1 MAKSRRRKKKVLIR
15 DIFSYSISAIKR
27 RKVRKALSIL
37 GVAIGISAI
46 VSIVSL
52 SSGFQDLVN
61 TQFEQGFSS
70 NTLIVTTESI
80 SFADTESDLQLY
92 VNDTEIINPIEHVNQ
107 STALLQRNCLIQIGG
122 QEYMLGVVGVDY
134 EIYSSIFENT
144 FVTESGSIPNS
155 PSNTSVVIG
164 ARVNDPWKNGSALTS
179 IGNDINITY
188 TTRSGID
195 IKNQTYTGRIDGIL
209 AEIGGTNIGG
219 PIDVG
224 VYIPLETAKE
234 FFETDEVGTIIV
246 QLTTSDDQVIAEA
259 SNQIETAFGN
269 QIQVITPKSVLDA
282 ISSVIQTIELFVS
295 AITAISLVVAGVGI
309 MNTMLTSLMERVREI
324 GILKALGMQKR
335 TVLSVFLNEALII
348 GLLGSIFGILTGSA
362 LALSIDHLGLLENFT
377 TGTYN
382 TVLGEISIRPVFDIS
397 LFIYSFIFG
406 IVISVIFGLYPAW
419 RAARMD
425 PVEALRH
432 E

>member
-1 MAKSRRRKKKVLIR
+1 MLIR
-15 DIFSYSISAIKR
+15 DIFSYGISAIKR
-27 RKVRKALSIL
+27 RKSRKGLSIL
-37 GVAIGISAI
+37 GVTIGIAAI
-46 VSIVSL
+46 ISIVSL

-80 SFADTESDLQLY
+80 SFADTESDLKLY
-92 VNDTEIINPIEHVNQ
+92 IDDTEIINNIDNINQ
-107 STALLQRNCLIQIGG
+107 STAILQRNCVIRIAE
-122 QEYMLGVVGVDY
+122 QEYVLNVVGIDY
-134 EIYSSIFENT
+134 EIYSNIFENT
-144 FVTESGSIPNS
+144 FNTKFGSIPKV
-155 PSNTSVVIG
+155 PDNTSVIIG
-164 ARVNDPWKNGSALTS
+164 ARVDDPWKNGSNLTS
-179 IGNDINITY
+179 IGDQINITY
-188 TTRSGID
+188 TTRSGMD
-195 IKNQTYTGRIDGIL
+195 IENRTYTGRINGIL
-209 AEIGGTNIGG
+209 KEIGGTNIGG

-224 VYIPLETAKE
+224 VYIPLETAE
-234 FFETDEVGTIIV
+234 NFFETDEVKTIIV
-246 QLTTSDDQVIAEA
+246 QLTASDDEIIEQASDEIEA
-259 SNQIETAFGN
+259 AFGN

-282 ISSVIQTIELFVS
+282 ISSVIGTIELFVS
-295 AITAISLVVAGVGI
+295 GISAISLVVAGVGI

-335 TVLSVFLNEALII
+335 TVLSIFLNEALII
-348 GLLGSIFGILTGSA
+348 GILGSVFGIVLGSA
-362 LALSIDHLGLLENFT
+362 LALSIDQLGLLENFT

-419 RAARMD
+419 RAAKMD
-425 PVEALRH
+425 PVEALRN

>member
-1 MAKSRRRKKKVLIR
+1 MLIR
-15 DIFSYSISAIKR
+15 DIFSYGISAIKR
-27 RKVRKALSIL
+27 QKIRKGLSIL
-37 GVAIGISAI
+37 GVTIGIAAI
-46 VSIVSL
+46 ISIVSL

-92 VNDTEIINPIEHVNQ
+92 INDTEIINNIDNINQ
-107 STALLQRNCLIQIGG
+107 STAILQRTCVIQIAD
-122 QEYMLGVVGVDY
+122 QEYILNVVGVDY
-134 EIYSSIFENT
+134 DKYSNIFENT
-144 FVTESGSIPNS
+144 FVTKYGSIPNL
-155 PSNTSVVIG
+155 PTNTSVIIG
-164 ARVNDPWKNGSALTS
+164 ARVNDPWKNGSILTS
-179 IGNDINITY
+179 IGDEINITY

-195 IKNQTYTGRIDGIL
+195 IENRTYTGRITGIME
-209 AEIGGTNIGG
+209 EIGGTNIGG

-224 VYIPLETAKE
+224 VYIPIETAEE
-234 FFETDEVGTIIV
+234 FFGTDEVRTIIV
-246 QLTTSDDQVIAEA
+246 QLTASDNQAIAQASDEIEA
-259 SNQIETAFGN
+259 AFGN

-282 ISSVIQTIELFVS
+282 ISSVIGTIELFVS
-295 AITAISLVVAGVGI
+295 GITAISLVVAGVGI

-335 TVLSVFLNEALII
+335 TVLGIFLNEALII
-348 GLLGSIFGILTGSA
+348 GLLGSVFGILTGSA
-362 LALSIDHLGLLENFT
+362 LALSIDQLGLLENFT

-406 IVISVIFGLYPAW
+406 ISISVIFGLYPAW
-419 RAARMD
+419 RAAKMN
-425 PVEALRH
+425 PVEALRN

>member
-1 MAKSRRRKKKVLIR
+1 MLIR
-15 DIFSYSISAIKR
+15 DIFYYSVSAIKR
-27 RKVRKALSIL
+27 RKVRKGLSIL
-37 GVAIGISAI
+37 GVTIGIAAI
-46 VSIVSL
+46 ISIVSL

-70 NTLIVTTESI
+70 KTLIVTTESI

-92 VNDTEIINPIEHVNQ
+92 INDTEIINTIEHVNQ
-107 STALLQRNCLIQIGG
+107 STAVLQRTCLTQIGE
-122 QEYMLGVVGVDY
+122 QEYMLSVVGVDY
-134 EIYSSIFENT
+134 KVYSSIFEKT
-144 FVTESGSIPNS
+144 FVSESGSIPNS
-155 PSNTSVVIG
+155 PNNTSVIIG

-179 IGNDINITY
+179 IGSQINITY

-195 IKNQTYTGRIDGIL
+195 IENRTYTGKIDGIMG
-209 AEIGGTNIGG
+209 EIGGTNIGG

-246 QLTTSDDQVIAEA
+246 QLTTSDDQVIAQASDEIEA
-259 SNQIETAFGN
+259 AFGN

-282 ISSVIQTIELFVS
+282 ISSVIRTIELFVS

-335 TVLSVFLNEALII
+335 TVLGVFLNEALII
-348 GLLGSIFGILTGSA
+348 GLLGSVFGILTGSA
-362 LALSIDHLGLLENFT
+362 LALSIDQFGLLENFT

-406 IVISVIFGLYPAW
+406 IMISVIFGLYPAW

>member
-1 MAKSRRRKKKVLIR
+1 MLIR
-15 DIFSYSISAIKR
+15 DIFSYGINAIKR
-27 RKVRKALSIL
+27 RKTRKVLSIL
-37 GVAIGISAI
+37 GVTIGIAAI
-46 VSIVSL
+46 ISIVSL

-70 NTLIVTTESI
+70 NILIVTTESI

-92 VNDTEIINPIEHVNQ
+92 INDTEIINNIDNINQ
-107 STALLQRNCLIQIGG
+107 STAILQRNCVIKIGE
-122 QEYMLGVVGVDY
+122 QEYLLNVVGVDY
-134 EIYSSIFENT
+134 EKYSNIFENT
-144 FVTESGSIPNS
+144 FVTKSGSIPNS
-155 PSNTSVVIG
+155 PNNTSVIIG
-164 ARVNDPWKNGSALTS
+164 ARVNDPWKNGSSLTS
-179 IGNDINITY
+179 IGSEINITY
-188 TTRSGID
+188 TTRSGIN
-195 IKNQTYTGRIDGIL
+195 IENRTYTGKIAGIME
-209 AEIGGTNIGG
+209 EIGGTNIGG

-224 VYIPLETAKE
+224 LYIPLETARE
-234 FFETDEVGTIIV
+234 FFGTDEVRTIIV
-246 QLTTSDDQVIAEA
+246 QLTTSEDQVITQASDEIEA
-259 SNQIETAFGN
+259 AFGN

-282 ISSVIQTIELFVS
+282 ISSVIRTIELFVS
-295 AITAISLVVAGVGI
+295 SITAISLIVAGVGI

-335 TVLSVFLNEALII
+335 TVLGIFLNEALII
-348 GLLGSIFGILTGSA
+348 GLLGSIFGILAGSA

-406 IVISVIFGLYPAW
+406 ILISIIFGLYPAW
-419 RAARMD
+419 RASKMD
-425 PVEALRH
+425 PVEALRT

>member
-1 MAKSRRRKKKVLIR
+1 MRIR
-15 DIFSYSISAIKR
+15 DIFSYSVSAIKR
-27 RKVRKALSIL
+27 QKVRKGLSIL
-37 GVAIGISAI
+37 GVTIGIAAI
-46 VSIVSL
+46 ISIVSL

-92 VNDTEIINPIEHVNQ
+92 INDTKIINAIENVNQ
-107 STALLQRNCLIQIGG
+107 SVAVLQKTCLIQIGD
-122 QEYMLGVVGVDY
+122 QEYILSVIGVDY
-134 EIYSSIFENT
+134 ELYSSIFEKT
-144 FVTESGSIPNS
+144 FVAESGLIPTS
-155 PSNTSVVIG
+155 PENTSVVIG
-164 ARVNDPWKNGSALTS
+164 ARVNDPWKNGSLLTS
-179 IGNDINITY
+179 ISSEINITY
-188 TTRSGID
+188 TTRSGV
-195 IKNQTYTGRIDGIL
+195 NVENRTYTGRIDGIL
-209 AEIGGTNIGG
+209 GEIGGTTIGG

-224 VYIPLETAKE
+224 VYIPIETAEE
-234 FFETDEVGTIIV
+234 FFETKEVKTIIV
-246 QLTTSDDQVIAEA
+246 QLTSSNDKVLVEA
-259 SNQIETAFGN
+259 SDEIEAVFGN

-282 ISSVIQTIELFVS
+282 ISSVIRTIELFVS
-295 AITAISLVVAGVGI
+295 AITGISLVVAGVGI

-335 TVLSVFLNEALII
+335 TVLTVFINEALII
-348 GLLGSIFGILTGSA
+348 GLLGSVFGILTGSA
-362 LALSIDHLGLLENFT
+362 LALSIDQLGLLENFT

-382 TVLGEISIRPVFDIS
+382 TVLGEISIRPVFNSS

-406 IVISVIFGLYPAW
+406 IIISVIFGLYPAW
-419 RAARMD
+419 RAAGMD

>member
-1 MAKSRRRKKKVLIR
+1 MRIR
-15 DIFSYSISAIKR
+15 DIFSYSVSAIKR
-27 RKVRKALSIL
+27 QKVRKGLSIL
-37 GVAIGISAI
+37 GVTIGIAAI
-46 VSIVSL
+46 ISIVSL

-92 VNDTEIINPIEHVNQ
+92 INDTKIINAIENVNQ
-107 STALLQRNCLIQIGG
+107 SVAVLQKTCLIQIGD
-122 QEYMLGVVGVDY
+122 QEYILSVIGVDY
-134 EIYSSIFENT
+134 ELYSSIFEKT
-144 FVTESGSIPNS
+144 FVAESGLIPTS
-155 PSNTSVVIG
+155 PENTSVVIG
-164 ARVNDPWKNGSALTS
+164 ARVNDPWKNGSLLTS
-179 IGNDINITY
+179 ISSEINITY
-188 TTRSGID
+188 TTRSGV
-195 IKNQTYTGRIDGIL
+195 NVENRTYTGRIDGIL
-209 AEIGGTNIGG
+209 GEIGGTTIGG

-224 VYIPLETAKE
+224 VYIPIETAEE
-234 FFETDEVGTIIV
+234 FFETNEVKTIIV
-246 QLTTSDDQVIAEA
+246 QLTSSNDKVLVEA
-259 SNQIETAFGN
+259 SDEIEAVFGN

-282 ISSVIQTIELFVS
+282 ISSVIRTIELFVS
-295 AITAISLVVAGVGI
+295 AITGISLVVAGVGI

-335 TVLSVFLNEALII
+335 TVLTVFINEALII
-348 GLLGSIFGILTGSA
+348 GLLGSVFGILTGSA
-362 LALSIDHLGLLENFT
+362 LALSIDQLGLLENFT

-382 TVLGEISIRPVFDIS
+382 TVLGEISIRPVFNSS

-406 IVISVIFGLYPAW
+406 IIISVIFGLYPAW
-419 RAARMD
+419 RAAGMD

>member
-1 MAKSRRRKKKVLIR
+1 MLIR
-15 DIFSYSISAIKR
+15 DIFSYGISAIQR
-27 RKVRKALSIL
+27 RKSRKGLSIL
-37 GVAIGISAI
+37 GVTIGIAAI
-46 VSIVSL
+46 ISIVSL

-70 NTLIVTTESI
+70 NILIVTTESI
-80 SFADTESDLQLY
+80 SFADTESDLKLY
-92 VNDTEIINPIEHVNQ
+92 IDDTEIINNIDNIKQ
-107 STALLQRNCLIQIGG
+107 STAILQRNCVIKIAE
-122 QEYMLGVVGVDY
+122 QEYILNVVGVDY
-134 EIYSSIFENT
+134 DKYSIIFENT
-144 FVTESGSIPNS
+144 FNTKFGSIPKS
-155 PSNTSVVIG
+155 PDNKSVIIG
-164 ARVNDPWKNGSALTS
+164 ARVNDPWKNGSTLTS
-179 IGNDINITY
+179 IGDEINITY

-195 IKNQTYTGRIDGIL
+195 IENRTYVGRITGIME
-209 AEIGGTNIGG
+209 EIGGTNIGG

-224 VYIPLETAKE
+224 VYIPLETAE
-234 FFETDEVGTIIV
+234 GFFETDEVRTIIV
-246 QLTTSDDQVIAEA
+246 QLTASGDEIIAQASDEIEA
-259 SNQIETAFGN
+259 AFGN

-282 ISSVIQTIELFVS
+282 ISSVIGTIELFVS
-295 AITAISLVVAGVGI
+295 GISAISLVVAGVGI

-335 TVLSVFLNEALII
+335 TVLGIFLNEALII
-348 GLLGSIFGILTGSA
+348 GLLGSVFGILTGSA
-362 LALSIDHLGLLENFT
+362 LALSIDQLGLLENFT

-419 RAARMD
+419 RAAKMD
-425 PVEALRH
+425 PVEALRT

>member
-1 MAKSRRRKKKVLIR
+1 VQIR
-15 DIFSYSISAIKR
+15 DIFSYSVSAIKR
-27 RKVRKALSIL
+27 QKVRKGLSIL
-37 GVAIGISAI
+37 GVTIGIAAI
-46 VSIVSL
+46 ISIVSL

-61 TQFEQGFSS
+61 AQFEQGFSS

-92 VNDTEIINPIEHVNQ
+92 INDTKIINTIENVNQ
-107 STALLQRNCLIQIGG
+107 SVAVLQRTCLIQIGE
-122 QEYMLGVVGVDY
+122 QDYMLGVIGVDY
-134 EIYSSIFENT
+134 ELYSSIFEKT
-144 FVTESGSIPNS
+144 FVAESGLIPTS
-155 PSNTSVVIG
+155 PENTSVVIG
-164 ARVNDPWKNGSALTS
+164 ARVNDPWKNGSVLTS
-179 IGNDINITY
+179 IGSEINITY
-188 TTRSGID
+188 TTRSGV
-195 IKNQTYTGRIDGIL
+195 NVENRTYTGRIDGIL
-209 AEIGGTNIGG
+209 GEIGGTTIGG

-224 VYIPLETAKE
+224 VYIPIETAEE
-234 FFETDEVGTIIV
+234 FFETNEVKTIIV
-246 QLTTSDDQVIAEA
+246 QLTSSNDKVLVEA
-259 SNQIETAFGN
+259 SDEIEAVFGN

-282 ISSVIQTIELFVS
+282 ISSVIRTIELFVS
-295 AITAISLVVAGVGI
+295 AITGISLVVAGVGI

-335 TVLSVFLNEALII
+335 IVLTVFINEALII
-348 GLLGSIFGILTGSA
+348 GLLGSVFGILTGSA
-362 LALSIDHLGLLENFT
+362 LALSIDQLGLLENFT

-382 TVLGEISIRPVFDIS
+382 TVLGEISIRPVFNSS

-406 IVISVIFGLYPAW
+406 IIISIIFGLYPAW

>member
-1 MAKSRRRKKKVLIR
+1 MRIR
-15 DIFSYSISAIKR
+15 DIFSYSVSAIKR
-27 RKVRKALSIL
+27 QKVRKGLSIL
-37 GVAIGISAI
+37 GVTIGIAAI
-46 VSIVSL
+46 ISIVSL

-92 VNDTEIINPIEHVNQ
+92 INDTKIINAIENVNQ
-107 STALLQRNCLIQIGG
+107 SVAVLQKTCLIQIGD
-122 QEYMLGVVGVDY
+122 QEYILSVIGVDY
-134 EIYSSIFENT
+134 ELYSSIFEKT
-144 FVTESGSIPNS
+144 FVAESGLIPTS
-155 PSNTSVVIG
+155 PENTSVVIG
-164 ARVNDPWKNGSALTS
+164 ARVNDPWKNGSLLTS
-179 IGNDINITY
+179 IGSEINITY
-188 TTRSGID
+188 TTRSGV
-195 IKNQTYTGRIDGIL
+195 NVENRTYTGRIDGIL
-209 AEIGGTNIGG
+209 GEIGGTTIGG

-224 VYIPLETAKE
+224 VYIPIETAEE
-234 FFETDEVGTIIV
+234 FFETNEVKTIIV
-246 QLTTSDDQVIAEA
+246 QLTSSNDKVLVEA
-259 SNQIETAFGN
+259 SDEIEAVFGN

-282 ISSVIQTIELFVS
+282 ISSVIRTIELFVS
-295 AITAISLVVAGVGI
+295 AITGISLVVAGVGI

-335 TVLSVFLNEALII
+335 TVLTVFINEALII
-348 GLLGSIFGILTGSA
+348 GLLGSVFGILTGSA
-362 LALSIDHLGLLENFT
+362 LALSIDQLGLLENFT

-382 TVLGEISIRPVFDIS
+382 TVLGEISIRPVFNSS

-406 IVISVIFGLYPAW
+406 IIISVIFGLYPAW
-419 RAARMD
+419 RAAGMD

>member
-1 MAKSRRRKKKVLIR
+1 MLIR
-15 DIFSYSISAIKR
+15 DIFSYGLNAIRR
-27 RKVRKALSIL
+27 RKTRKVLSIL
-37 GVAIGISAI
+37 GVTIGIAAI
-46 VSIVSL
+46 ISIVSL

-70 NTLIVTTESI
+70 NILIVTTESI

-92 VNDTEIINPIEHVNQ
+92 INDTEIINNINNINV
-107 STALLQRNCLIQIGG
+107 STAILQRTCAIQIAD
-122 QEYMLGVVGVDY
+122 QEYILNVVGVDY
-134 EIYSSIFENT
+134 EKYSRIFQST
-144 FVTESGSIPNS
+144 FVTKSGSIPNL
-155 PSNTSVVIG
+155 PNNTSVIIG

-179 IGNDINITY
+179 IGDEINITY
-188 TTRSGID
+188 TTRSGIN
-195 IKNQTYTGRIDGIL
+195 IENRTYTGKIAGIME
-209 AEIGGTNIGG
+209 EIGGTNIGG

-234 FFETDEVGTIIV
+234 FFGTDEVRTIIV
-246 QLTTSDDQVIAEA
+246 QLTASDDQVITQA
-259 SNQIETAFGN
+259 SDQIEAAFGN

-282 ISSVIQTIELFVS
+282 ISSVIRTIEVFVS
-295 AITAISLVVAGVGI
+295 SITAISLIVAGVGI

-335 TVLSVFLNEALII
+335 TVLGIFLNEALII
-348 GLLGSIFGILTGSA
+348 GLLGSIFGILAGSA
-362 LALSIDHLGLLENFT
+362 LALSIDQLGLLENFT

-406 IVISVIFGLYPAW
+406 ILISIIFGLYPAW
-419 RAARMD
+419 RASKMD
-425 PVEALRH
+425 PVEALRT

>member
-1 MAKSRRRKKKVLIR
+1 MRIR
-15 DIFSYSISAIKR
+15 DIFSYSVSAIKR
-27 RKVRKALSIL
+27 RKVRKGLSIL
-37 GVAIGISAI
+37 GVTIGIAAI
-46 VSIVSL
+46 ISIVSL
-52 SSGFQDLVN
+52 SSGFQELVN

-92 VNDTEIINPIEHVNQ
+92 INDTEIINAIENVNQ
-107 STALLQRNCLIQIGG
+107 SVAVLQRTCLIEIVEQD
-122 QEYMLGVVGVDY
+122 YNLGVIGVDY
-134 EIYSSIFENT
+134 ELYASIFEKT
-144 FVTESGSIPNS
+144 FVAESGSIPNS
-155 PSNTSVVIG
+155 PGNTSVIIG

-179 IGNDINITY
+179 IGSEINITY
-188 TTRSGID
+188 TTRSGV
-195 IKNQTYTGRIDGIL
+195 NVENRTYAGRVNGIL
-209 AEIGGTNIGG
+209 EEIGGTTIGG

-224 VYIPLETAKE
+224 LYIPLETAEE

-246 QLTTSDDQVIAEA
+246 QLTSSDDQVIAEA
-259 SNQIETAFGN
+259 SDEIEAVFGN

-282 ISSVIQTIELFVS
+282 ISSVIGTIELFVS
-295 AITAISLVVAGVGI
+295 GITGISLVVAGVGI

-335 TVLSVFLNEALII
+335 TVLAVFVNEALVI
-348 GLLGSIFGILTGSA
+348 GLLGSVFGILTGSA
-362 LALSIDHLGLLENFT
+362 LALSIDQLGLLENFT

-382 TVLGEISIRPVFDIS
+382 TVLGEISISPVFNIS